1 MLNAL
6 EIENAF
12 VREEISTHFWPN
24 EQKLSLKNGTAC
36 GISFFRVSGSEFS
49 GRIPSSYHRRLV
61 IGLSPGGT
69 KMAAGPPPRPAPPS
83 RALPGVPER
92 LRSRQEAREPR
103 GQERPRP
110 GAWER
115 RAGAGEG
122 RPDVSG
128 AAISCF
134 SAVFPQLWVVAAA
147 GLRLPVGG
155 GRGGVDSGPGTPRP
169 AARSCAPARPPRP
182 ESAASRVSAR
192 PPPRPS
198 ERPRCRP
205 SSVWWWETGECA
217 GREPGRGPGPGGLAW
232 AGSRPLSGA
241 GRGARSRRS
250 LPPGPNGTGLVPA
263 FFFSFLHF
271 WWGRES
277 PTGGRREK

>member
-12 VREEISTHFWPN
+12 VREEISTHFWTN

-36 GISFFRVSGSEFS
+36 GISFFRVSDSEFS
-49 GRIPSSYHRRLV
+49 GRTSSSYHRRLV

-83 RALPGVPER
+83 RALPGVPEHPR
-92 LRSRQEAREPR
+92 RRQEAREPR

-134 SAVFPQLWVVAAA
+134 SAVFPPAL
-147 GLRLPVGG
+147 GG
-155 GRGGVDSGPGTPRP
+155 GRCWAPASRRRRARRRGQRPRHPAPCRPQPRARPSAAPPVRRFSRQRP
-169 AARSCAPARPPRP
+169 AA
-182 ESAASRVSAR
+182 AAAQ
-192 PPPRPS
+192 
-198 ERPRCRP
+198 
-205 SSVWWWETGECA
+205 
-217 GREPGRGPGPGGLAW
+217 
-232 AGSRPLSGA
+232 
-241 GRGARSRRS
+241 
-250 LPPGPNGTGLVPA
+250 
-263 FFFSFLHF
+263 
-271 WWGRES
+271 
-277 PTGGRREK
+277 